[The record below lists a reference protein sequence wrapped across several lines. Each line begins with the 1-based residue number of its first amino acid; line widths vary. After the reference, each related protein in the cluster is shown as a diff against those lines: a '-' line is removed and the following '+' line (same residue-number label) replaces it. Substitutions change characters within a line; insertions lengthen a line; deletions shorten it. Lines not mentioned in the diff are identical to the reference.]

1 MSTTGLHMHPQR
13 QTCLFTF
20 VHMCL
25 HYIYIYT
32 TAQRRNKQRAM
43 LISAHELSYNDTLGD
58 ELAKGKRH
66 SLDICG
72 ADDSHREVLGSE
84 KMRHIKLTHK

>member
-1 MSTTGLHMHPQR
+1 
-13 QTCLFTF
+13 
-20 VHMCL
+20 
-25 HYIYIYT
+25 
-32 TAQRRNKQRAM
+32 M

-58 ELAKGKRH
+58 ELAKGKGH

-84 KMRHIKLTHK
+84 KMRHVKRTHK